1 MDQHER
7 HPLAASRRFLRAL
20 RGTDTPPAPRAIL
33 PTVLGETGLVDRY
46 FPFESTLGTLLI
58 AFGAAGIAAV
68 GRGQDEAAFVAG
80 YTRRHGRPLRP
91 IAAAPATLAREIGRQ
106 LAGERADLRFD
117 LRGLSAF
124 ERATLLKALDI
135 PAGEIRPYGW
145 VAREIGRP
153 GAVRAVGSALGRN
166 PIPLLIP
173 CHRVVRSDGRLGEY
187 IFGGEAKRAVLAAE
201 GLSPDTIEAEAR
213 AGVRY
218 HASDTTGI
226 YCYPTCRHARR
237 ITAPHRVTFAS
248 DAAARAAGYRPCKV
262 CRPALAS

>member
-1 MDQHER
+1 MDKRDDRSLAESRQLVRELR
-7 HPLAASRRFLRAL
+7 GLAA
-20 RGTDTPPAPRAIL
+20 PAAPDSLL
-33 PTVLGETGLVDRY
+33 PSILGELGLADRY
-46 FPFESTLGTLLI
+46 FTHDSALGTLLI
-58 AFGAAGIAAV
+58 AFSTEGIAAV
-68 GRGQDEAAFVAG
+68 GRDQDRESFIAG
-80 YTRRHGRPLRP
+80 YERRHGRALR
-91 IAAAPATLAREIGRQ
+91 AVAAPPAPLARAVARQ
-106 LAGERADLRFD
+106 LAGERTALRFD

-135 PAGEIRPYGW
+135 PVGEVRPYGW
-145 VAREIGRP
+145 IAREIGRP

-166 PIPLLIP
+166 PLPLLIP
-173 CHRVVRSDGRLGEY
+173 CHRVVRSDGRIGEY
-187 IFGGEAKRAVLAAE
+187 IFGGAAKRAVLATE

-218 HASDTTGI
+218 HASDKGGV

-248 DAAARAAGYRPCKV
+248 DAAAQRAGYRPCTV